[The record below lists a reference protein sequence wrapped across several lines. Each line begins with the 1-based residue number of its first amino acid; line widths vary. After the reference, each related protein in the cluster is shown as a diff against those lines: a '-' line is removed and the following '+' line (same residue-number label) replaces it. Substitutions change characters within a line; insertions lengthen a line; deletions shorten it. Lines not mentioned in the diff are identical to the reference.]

1 MELTIERKNL
11 NLSRNANVEY
21 FGNNTS
27 LFSIDVYGVS
37 NNENIKDIPMIENE
51 KWISLEDIKSDI
63 KRERYCYIKFHT
75 LNDNHKRCKVIYITH
90 VIADEIAINP
100 KVFEY
105 IFQIFFKQEDR
116 TLNNR
121 MFLGK
126 HEYKFTQNS
135 FEYAKE
141 AAEYVFELYFT
152 YTNLLNPKYTLPY
165 KPLMIL
171 Q

>member
-37 NNENIKDIPMIENE
+37 NNEIIKDIPMIENE

-75 LNDNHKRCKVIYITH
+75 LNDNHKRYKVIHITH

-105 IFQIFFKQEDR
+105 IFQIFFKQEDN
-116 TLNNR
+116 TSNNR
-121 MFLGK
+121 LFLGK
-126 HEYKFTQNS
+126 YEYNFTRNS
-135 FEYAKE
+135 FEDAKM
-141 AAEYVFELYFT
+141 AAEYIFGIYVS
-152 YTNLLNPKYTLPY
+152 YTNSFCPKYRLPY
-165 KPLMIL
+165 KPLMTL